1 MRCRLLVL
9 RACAGDADA
18 FLAMARAGDLDAA
31 RAVRAGDAARL
42 ARAGDLDAAR
52 AVRAGDAARLARAG
66 DLDAARLA
74 RAGDLDAARAA
85 RAGDP
90 ARWARAGDLDAAR
103 FGIALAFFPG
113 VLAPNLLMVRVV
125 RAGTAAVVAAVIPS
139 SVSPA
144 RAAFSSGSSALSSA
158 AAAGAVAVAG
168 CASFPPVFQSGV
180 VAISTARE
188 PTRNHSGEYL
198 TRIAQRDLE
207 R

>member
-85 RAGDP
+85 RAGD
-90 ARWARAGDLDAAR
+90 LDAAR

-144 RAAFSSGSSALSSA
+144 RAAFSSASSALSSA